1 LYIENATYACVDS
14 SNTISIIVNELPTIS
29 AIASDSTI
37 CVGQSITF
45 NGQGAATYSWDNN
58 VTNGTAIFPNASGTY
73 SVTGTDANG
82 CVNTDDVSIVVNN
95 LPTVSAVASDSTI
108 CVGESITF
116 NGQGAATYA
125 WDNSVTNGTAISP
138 NASGTYTVTGTDANG
153 CTNSDDVAIV
163 VNNLPTVSAVAS
175 DSSICVG
182 QTITFNGQG
191 AVTYTWDN
199 SVTNGTAI
207 SPNASGTY
215 TVTGTDANG
224 CVNTDDVSIDVNNL
238 PTVNLGA
245 DITKCDY
252 EAPIT
257 LNAGSQT
264 SYLWNNNATTATIDV
279 TTSGTYSVT
288 VSNAAGCSNTD
299 EILVNLQDCAGIV
312 ETQIFANI
320 YPNPTS
326 GLVNIDLSKTLN
338 NAKIQIVDLQGKIL
352 YANSEFNG
360 QNLMIDLNSFSNG
373 MYLLQIEQ
381 NRQISQFKL
390 IKE

>member
-1 LYIENATYACVDS
+1 
-14 SNTISIIVNELPTIS
+14 
-29 AIASDSTI
+29 
-37 CVGQSITF
+37 
-45 NGQGAATYSWDNN
+45 